1 MSKKDVAKSTLDQI
15 FSFFKIAPQVDIAE
29 GEENLLDIKI
39 VGDNISYLIGYR
51 GQALDALGEIV
62 THAVFKQTNEW
73 PNLVL
78 DVNGYNQQRVE
89 RLHNLSKRFID
100 RVRFFQTEVE
110 MPFMNAW
117 ERKQIHTYVSEYDD
131 VASESR
137 GNGKN
142 RKLYLLP
149 KKRKI

>member
-1 MSKKDVAKSTLDQI
+1 M
-15 FSFFKIAPQVDIAE
+15 
-29 GEENLLDIKI
+29 LDIKI